1 MVLSLDGW
9 TPVGSGGPPRQAL
22 RMRCHLPQLSPLCH
36 LGSMSSLDLSC
47 SEHVSGGADHSQRS
61 QPRLAMWGPTGLGP
75 S

>member
-22 RMRCHLPQLSPLCH
+22 RMRCHLPSSH
-36 LGSMSSLDLSC
+36 LYATWGVSSLALSC